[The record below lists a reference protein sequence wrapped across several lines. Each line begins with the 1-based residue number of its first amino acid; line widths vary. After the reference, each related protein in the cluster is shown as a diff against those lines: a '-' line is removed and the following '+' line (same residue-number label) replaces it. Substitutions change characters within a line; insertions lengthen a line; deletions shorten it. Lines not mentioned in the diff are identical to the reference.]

1 MAENTNP
8 EDTNKNLKDSK
19 LQESLTK
26 VKTEKK
32 TRKRNRVPVSCCIC
46 RRRKIRCDKS
56 KPKCTNCIK
65 NNVAHLCCYLEP
77 KWAQP
82 IPNTGIDQQITQH
95 DPHISL
101 LSQDSGQSTPQT
113 VKFENIDESFSLR
126 SEIETLQGKIKL
138 LEDEN
143 TDLKRKII
151 TTSNHQVSN
160 PPIVRIKPQD
170 SDELMDSIFNSNIL
184 FIAQKSN
191 QYNIPITYQISVF
204 SWMFVVKNDLYLN
217 DLWMKI
223 LKLRQHYEYYYN
235 SKGSVDNKMISHY
248 NSYGNRLSKFKNN
261 TSLKTSIIPQEKTS
275 EHTSK
280 LKKFLEKSL
289 NLEKHHISINPTNTN
304 EVEVRSHSPLSKMTT
319 PSNICPV
326 TGVVGV
332 CPMGNSIEK
341 ISPSKESVKSNGSTN
356 SEDYLSS
363 NNSTPSMEKKTPTH
377 NVSSSF
383 TINRC
388 PVLLH
393 SSSKKSN
400 LSRLNTNICL
410 ADNNDSKNNDKNND
424 GNENDDNVI
433 HKNNHDDDD
442 YDDDDDDNDDD
453 DELLKN
459 EKVCPLMIGNAKA
472 LFKEKL
478 TKMNIS
484 AIRDSHINSKRKV
497 HSPNPAKS
505 RGTPIIPSGPS
516 TPLSEINPHDTDK
529 LANFVP
535 IAIKP
540 ETPSLSSR
548 QSSVSGPTK
557 RKSNDNLQQPKKL
570 KKMKT
575 ISSSYI
581 KTLNYNN
588 TKQIINVIEQY
599 LPNKKVVT
607 LLIDRFFDK
616 LYIHMPYVDE
626 TSFRAKINNIIKM
639 SDSNQKIKLSSV
651 GSQYCEDFLYV
662 CLLLIIVR
670 LSWLSLPDKDVVG
683 ISQNEQLLIKPENF
697 ISFVLV
703 DLVKEVFSSAK
714 IMSKPS
720 VLIFQVGLFLKIYST
735 ISPEDGFDTDDSY
748 TRNSSLNNSNNSQNS
763 ESNSGSADSSNNS
776 PFKANDLSGDLSNE
790 APNINSPNFIAML
803 VQLAH
808 TIGLNRDPLNFKNFY
823 PTANDD
829 DVTVSRL
836 FKTRHLW
843 RKLWYGLLFMT
854 VEANLSLGDYKKGLA
869 IELDLDPTLGSSV
882 NKSWDCRLPGGIE
895 QGVLENSFENSKLL
909 QRELCV
915 VQIFR
920 ESIVAYKWIYQG
932 MKLLFSV
939 DKVPTTQEV
948 ENVVVN
954 LNNLVS
960 EKSKYGFGID
970 LIMGDQEIVN
980 PFRARNSSVWV
991 KKYTKQIKVARLK
1004 VHLIV
1009 KNMISSL
1016 DYLLFL
1022 NHEQKLSILLSQRN
1036 ATIEKIEKQRGYI
1049 ETFFESSLLSSIENF
1064 KLFVQFTQDVSKVF
1078 PICAAELLL
1087 YPFLMI
1093 LNHRS
1098 HEFLISLVLRVQQ
1111 NSPVIME
1118 ILKKNKIDPKELQ
1131 KRLFTY
1137 LETFI
1142 EKLDALTKNYYYAWV
1157 LKRLVKFFYNIL
1169 TNSQKLFK
1177 INFKRMPVPDNTNY
1191 TAERKIPIPESSAE
1205 NGEKSAFEIAFGTSK
1220 LPPVTDYTHDD
1231 RREINFN
1238 PTTSNSNFLIPS
1250 NGNTGN
1256 ENSNNQ
1262 LNNVMMQS
1270 INSDVLGHSDS
1281 TISAATNVLS
1291 PQVSHYDGFNSL
1303 NTSNNLQMNHNN
1315 LHLNLMQQRNLHSAN
1330 GSVSSTNS
1338 DRWNGMMG
1346 EELNELFDDQF
1357 LNDIGGL
1364 AMETVNNTGL
1374 LGLHTGLSQDTI
1386 SPNPNLEA
1394 VNQARMNGRLMSNA
1408 FAVGSHR
1415 MDVGSSSM
1423 NSNSFV
1429 ASQFNGMG
1437 TMNNNLPS
1445 GKGEM
1450 FNSLNEIDFTNVDLN
1465 TPIDNIVYGFDLT
1478 MAGPV
1483 NSNAGVQAPTN
1494 SMHPQNNSNTKPT
1507 PNSGLGNWNF
1517 F

>member
-1 MAENTNP
+1 MAENTNLHQENSNKTS
-8 EDTNKNLKDSK
+8 EDSDLQNSK
-19 LQESLTK
+19 LK
-26 VKTEKK
+26 AKADKK
-32 TRKRNRVPVSCCIC
+32 ARKRNRVPVSCCIC
-46 RRRKIRCDKS
+46 RRRKIRCDKT

-65 NNVAHLCCYLEP
+65 NNVAHLCSYLEP

-82 IPNTGIDQQITQH
+82 IPNPNIEQQSVQQESHAEI
-95 DPHISL
+95 
-101 LSQDSGQSTPQT
+101 SGQNTPPT
-113 VKFENIDESFSLR
+113 VKFEKSDENFSLR
-126 SEIETLQGKIKL
+126 SEIENLQQKIKS

-143 TDLKRKII
+143 IDLKRKII
-151 TTSNHQVSN
+151 TTSNHQTSN
-160 PPIVRIKPQD
+160 TPVVRIKPQD
-170 SDELMDSIFNSNIL
+170 SDDLMDSIFNSNIL

-204 SWMFVVKNDLYLN
+204 SWMFIVKNDLYLN

-248 NSYGNRLSKFKNN
+248 NSYGNRLGKFKNS
-261 TSLKTSIIPQEKTS
+261 TSLKTSVIPQEKTT

-289 NLEKHHISINPTNTN
+289 NLEKHHISINPTNSN
-304 EVEVRSHSPLSKMTT
+304 EVEVRSHSPLSKKSA
-319 PSNICPV
+319 PSNVCPV

-332 CPMGNSIEK
+332 CPMGNSTEK
-341 ISPSKESVKSNGSTN
+341 ISPSKESVNGSTIN
-356 SEDYLSS
+356 SDDYSSS
-363 NNSTPSMEKKTPTH
+363 NNSTPSLDKKTPTP
-377 NVSSSF
+377 SF
-383 TINRC
+383 SGSFSGNKC
-388 PVLLH
+388 PVLNH
-393 SSSKKSN
+393 TTSKKSVLSN
-400 LSRLNTNICL
+400 LSHLNVDLRMTG
-410 ADNNDSKNNDKNND
+410 ND
-424 GNENDDNVI
+424 GDN
-433 HKNNHDDDD
+433 
-442 YDDDDDDNDDD
+442 DNDDD
-453 DELLKN
+453 GDGDEDDEDEDDDDLLKD

-484 AIRDSHINSKRKV
+484 AIRDSHNNSKRKV
-497 HSPNPAKS
+497 QSPNPAKS
-505 RGTPIIPSGPS
+505 RGTPVIPSGPS
-516 TPLSEINPHDTDK
+516 TPLSEINPQDSDK

-557 RKSNDNLQQPKKL
+557 RKSNDNLQQPRKL
-570 KKMKT
+570 KKMKS

-588 TKQIINVIEQY
+588 TKQIINVIEQH
-599 LPNKKVVT
+599 LPSKKVLA
-607 LLIDRFFDK
+607 LLIDRFFEK

-626 TSFRAKINNIIKM
+626 TSFRARINSILKM
-639 SDSNQKIKLSSV
+639 NDANQKIKLTSI

-662 CLLLIIVR
+662 CLLLIIAR
-670 LSWLSLPDKDVVG
+670 LSWLSLPDKNVLG

-697 ISFVLV
+697 ISFVMV

-748 TRNSSLNNSNNSQNS
+748 TRNSSFN
-763 ESNSGSADSSNNS
+763 SSNNQNNVSSEAASPS
-776 PFKANDLSGDLSNE
+776 PFKINDLSGDLSNE
-790 APNINSPNFIAML
+790 APNMNSPNFIAML

-829 DVTVSRL
+829 EVTVSRL

-854 VEANLSLGDYKKGLA
+854 VEANVSLGDYKKGLA
-869 IELDLDPTLGSSV
+869 IEIDLDPTLGSSV

-948 ENVVVN
+948 ENVAIN
-954 LNNLVS
+954 LINLVS
-960 EKSKYGFGID
+960 EKSKHGFGID

-1022 NHEQKLSILLSQRN
+1022 NHEQKLSVLLSQRN
-1036 ATIEKIEKQRGYI
+1036 ATIEKIEKQRAYI
-1049 ETFFESSLLSSIENF
+1049 EKFFESSLLSSIENF
-1064 KLFVQFTQDVSKVF
+1064 KLFVQFTQDVGKVF
-1078 PICAAELLL
+1078 PHCAAELLL

-1098 HEFLISLVLRVQQ
+1098 HEFLISLVFRVQQ

-1142 EKLDALTKNYYYAWV
+1142 EKLDVLTKSYYYAWV

-1177 INFKRMPVPDNTNY
+1177 LNFKRMPVPDSNDHI
-1191 TAERKIPIPESSAE
+1191 AEQKEAEPERHTE

-1238 PTTSNSNFLIPS
+1238 PTVSNSNFLVPG
-1250 NGNTGN
+1250 NGNSEN
-1256 ENSNNQ
+1256 ENMNHQ
-1262 LNNVMMQS
+1262 LNNAMMQS
-1270 INSDVLGHSDS
+1270 MNSEIMGNSDM
-1281 TISAATNVLS
+1281 TISATSTVLS
-1291 PQVSHYDGFNSL
+1291 PHTTSYDAFNPL
-1303 NTSNNLQMNHNN
+1303 NSSNNLQMNQNN
-1315 LHLNLMQQRNLHSAN
+1315 LHLNLMQQRSRHATN
-1330 GSVSSTNS
+1330 GSVSSNNS
-1338 DRWNGMMG
+1338 DRWNGMIG

-1364 AMETVNNTGL
+1364 AMETVNHTGL
-1374 LGLHTGLSQDTI
+1374 LGLHTGLSQETI

-1394 VNQARMNGRLMSNA
+1394 VNHARMNGGMM
-1408 FAVGSHR
+1408 G
-1415 MDVGSSSM
+1415 
-1423 NSNSFV
+1423 NSFV
-1429 ASQFNGMG
+1429 TNNQRLDSSGGSIHSNNFLASQFNGMG

-1465 TPIDNIVYGFDLT
+1465 TPIDNIVYGFDLNVP
-1478 MAGPV
+1478 GLV
-1483 NSNAGVQAPTN
+1483 NNNNTN
-1494 SMHPQNNSNTKPT
+1494 NNGGTQSPATNMHPQNNTNTKPT
-1507 PNSGLGNWNF
+1507 PNSGLGSWNF